1 VSDPN
6 IAKKDLPGGLRVFS
20 EPLEEATSVALG
32 VWIRAGSRDE
42 RGEVAG
48 ITHLMEH
55 MLFKGTP
62 DMDALRVAQAFE
74 SIGAQENAATGEEYT
89 VLYARFLPE
98 HLGRALDIM
107 SDMVLRPTLADLER
121 EREVIVEEIRMYEDR
136 PDQMADEYLSALIFH
151 DDPLG
156 RPIIGSAE
164 TVRGVDRGILRAFHQ
179 STYTAPNVF
188 VVAAGRLDREEL
200 EQMVE
205 EKLSGLPLGEP
216 FAREANP
223 KAPESRFFYKHK
235 ETEQYHVSLGSLGIP
250 AKSEDR
256 YAMAALNNVLGG
268 GMSSRLFQEVRE
280 KRGLAYAVYSYHQ
293 GYSDAGAIKTYV
305 GSTTGN
311 VEEAVRIIAEQLHR
325 VQEETVSEEELYR
338 TKQQLK
344 SSTLLALESTP
355 ARMNRIGRSVI
366 TGTELLI
373 PEEIAT
379 RIEAVSADDIR
390 RLAREHLNLNQ
401 MFLSAVGPKELDL
414 GRYLNGK
421 QASGET
427 GARNLRSQAS
437 DTRR

>member
-1 VSDPN
+1 LSDPN
-6 IAKKDLPGGLRVFS
+6 IKKRELPEGLRVFS
-20 EPLEEATSVALG
+20 EPLEESTSVALG

-42 RGEVAG
+42 RDEVAG
-48 ITHLMEH
+48 ISHLMEH

-62 DMDALRVAQAFE
+62 EMNALGIAQAFE

-98 HLGRALDIM
+98 HLERALDLM
-107 SDMVLRPTLADLER
+107 SDMVLHPTLADLER

-136 PDQMADEYLSALIFH
+136 PDQMADEYLSSLIFH

-164 TVRGVDRGILRAFHQ
+164 TVRGVDHGTLRTFHGG
-179 STYTAPNVF
+179 TYTAPNVF
-188 VVAAGRLDREEL
+188 VVAAGKLEREEL
-200 EQMVE
+200 ERMVE
-205 EKLSGLPLGEP
+205 KKFSGLPSGEP
-216 FAREANP
+216 FVREANP
-223 KAPESRFFYKHK
+223 RSPESRFFYKHK

-311 VEEAVRIIAEQLHR
+311 VEEAVRVISEQLQR
-325 VQEETVSEEELYR
+325 IQEEPVTEEELDR

-344 SSTLLALESTP
+344 SSTLLALESTA

-366 TGTELLI
+366 TGVELLR
-373 PEEIAT
+373 PEEISE
-379 RIEAVSADDIR
+379 RIEAVTAEDLG
-390 RLAREHLNLNQ
+390 RLAREHLNLNH
-401 MFLSAVGPKELDL
+401 MYLSAVGPKELDL
-414 GRYLNGK
+414 GRYLNG
-421 QASGET
+421 
-427 GARNLRSQAS
+427 N
-437 DTRR
+437 

>member
-1 VSDPN
+1 MSDPN
-6 IAKKDLPGGLRVFS
+6 IRKKELPGGLGVFS
-20 EPLEEATSVALG
+20 EPLEEATSVSLG

-42 RGEVAG
+42 RDELAG

-62 DMDALRVAQAFE
+62 DMNALQVAQAFE

-136 PDQMADEYLSALIFH
+136 PDQMADEYLSSLIFH

-164 TVRGVDRGILRAFHQ
+164 TVRGVDLDTLRTFHEG
-179 STYTAPNVF
+179 TYTAPNVF
-188 VVAAGRLDREEL
+188 VVAAGKLDREEL
-200 EQMVE
+200 ERMVG
-205 EKLSGLPLGEP
+205 KKFSDLPQGEP
-216 FAREANP
+216 FVREASP
-223 KAPESRFFYKHK
+223 RSPESRFFYKHK
-235 ETEQYHVSLGSLGIP
+235 DTEQYHVSLGSLGIP

-305 GSTTGN
+305 GSTTAN
-311 VEEAVRIIAEQLHR
+311 VEKAVRVISEQLQR
-325 VQEETVSEEELYR
+325 IQEEPVPEEELDR

-344 SSTLLALESTP
+344 SSTLLALESTA

-366 TGTELLI
+366 TGTELLT
-373 PEEIAT
+373 PEEIAA
-379 RIEAVSADDIR
+379 RIEAVTAEDLG
-390 RLAREHLNLNQ
+390 RLARKHLNLDR
-401 MFLSAVGPKELDL
+401 MYLSAVGPKELDL
-414 GRYLNGK
+414 GSYLNE
-421 QASGET
+421 S
-427 GARNLRSQAS
+427 
-437 DTRR
+437 

>member
-1 VSDPN
+1 MSDPN
-6 IAKKDLPGGLRVFS
+6 IRKSELPGGLRVFS
-20 EPLEEATSVALG
+20 EPLEESTSVSLG

-42 RGEVAG
+42 RDDVAG
-48 ITHLMEH
+48 ISHLMEH

-62 DMDALRVAQAFE
+62 DMNALDIAQAFE

-98 HLGRALDIM
+98 HLERALDIM
-107 SDMVLRPTLADLER
+107 SGMVLHPTLADLER

-136 PDQMADEYLSALIFH
+136 PDQMADECLSSLIFH

-164 TVRGVDRGILRAFHQ
+164 TVRGVDHDTLRTFHGG
-179 STYTAPNVF
+179 TYTAPNVF
-188 VVAAGRLDREEL
+188 VVAAGKLAREEL
-200 EQMVE
+200 ERMVE
-205 EKLSGLPLGEP
+205 EKFSGLPSGEP
-216 FAREANP
+216 FVREANP
-223 KAPESRFFYKHK
+223 RSPESRFFYKHK

-250 AKSEDR
+250 ARSEDR

-293 GYSDAGAIKTYV
+293 GYSDVGAIKTYV

-311 VEEAVRIIAEQLHR
+311 VEEAVRVISEQLQR
-325 VQEETVSEEELYR
+325 IQDEPVTDEELDR

-344 SSTLLALESTP
+344 SSTLLALESTA

-366 TGTELLI
+366 TGVELLT
-373 PEEIAT
+373 PEEISD
-379 RIEAVSADDIR
+379 RIEAVTAEDLG
-390 RLAREHLNLNQ
+390 RLARKHLNLNH
-401 MFLSAVGPKELDL
+401 MYLSAVGPKELDL
-414 GRYLNGK
+414 GRYLN
-421 QASGET
+421 E
-427 GARNLRSQAS
+427 N
-437 DTRR
+437 

>member
-1 VSDPN
+1 LADPN
-6 IAKKDLPGGLRVFS
+6 VRTTELPGGLRVFT
-20 EPLEEATSVALG
+20 EPLDEATSVSLG

-42 RGEVAG
+42 KDEVAG

-62 DMDALRVAQAFE
+62 RMNALQVAEAFE

-98 HLGRALDIM
+98 HAERALDIM
-107 SDMVLRPTLADLER
+107 GDMVLNPTLADLER
-121 EREVIVEEIRMYEDR
+121 EREVIVEEIKMYEDR
-136 PDQMADEYLSALIFH
+136 PDQMADEYLSSLIFH
-151 DDPLG
+151 DDTLG

-164 TVRGVDRGILRAFHQ
+164 TVRGVDHDTLRGFHAG
-179 STYTAPNVF
+179 TYTAPNVF
-188 VVAAGRLDREEL
+188 VVGAGKLDAGEFERL
-200 EQMVE
+200 VE
-205 EKLSGLPLGEP
+205 EKLAGIPEGEP
-216 FAREANP
+216 FVRAADP
-223 KAPESRFFYKHK
+223 KRPESRVFFKFK

-311 VEEAVRIIAEQLHR
+311 VEEAVKVIAEQFGR
-325 VQEETVSEEELYR
+325 VSEEPVSEEELDR

-344 SSTLLALESTP
+344 SSTLLALESTA
-355 ARMNRIGRSVI
+355 ARMTRIGRSVI
-366 TGTELLI
+366 TGTELLT
-373 PEEIAT
+373 PEEISA
-379 RIEAVSADDIR
+379 RIEAVTSEDIR
-390 RLAREHLNLNQ
+390 RLARKHLNLEN
-401 MFLSAVGPKELDL
+401 MYLSAVGPKELDL
-414 GRYLNGK
+414 GRYLNG
-421 QASGET
+421 S
-427 GARNLRSQAS
+427 
-437 DTRR
+437 

>member
-1 VSDPN
+1 LSDPN
-6 IAKKDLPGGLRVFS
+6 IGKKELTWGVRVLS
-20 EPLEEATSVALG
+20 EPLEEATSVSLG

-42 RGEVAG
+42 RDEVAG
-48 ITHLMEH
+48 ISHLMEH

-62 DMDALRVAQAFE
+62 DMDALGVAQAFE

-98 HLGRALDIM
+98 HLERALDIM

-136 PDQMADEYLSALIFH
+136 PDQLADEYLSGLIFH

-164 TVRGVDRGILRAFHQ
+164 TVRGVDHDTLKTFHHGA
-179 STYTAPNVF
+179 YTAPNIF
-188 VVAAGRLDREEL
+188 VVAAGKLDRDEL
-200 EQMVE
+200 ERMVE
-205 EKLSGLPLGEP
+205 EKFSGLPEGKP
-216 FAREANP
+216 FTREARP
-223 KAPESRFFYKHK
+223 QPPESRFYYKHK
-235 ETEQYHVSLGSLGIP
+235 ETEQYHVSLGSQGIP
-250 AKSEDR
+250 ARSEDR

-280 KRGLAYAVYSYHQ
+280 KRGLAYAVFSYHQ

-311 VEEAVRIIAEQLHR
+311 VEEAVRVITEQLGR
-325 VQEETVSEEELYR
+325 VQEDLVPDEELDR

-344 SSTLLALESTP
+344 SSTLLALESTA

-366 TGTELLI
+366 TDTELLS
-373 PEEIAT
+373 PEEIAE
-379 RIEAVSADDIR
+379 RIEAVSAEDIR
-390 RLAREHLNLNQ
+390 RLARAHLNLDNLY
-401 MFLSAVGPKELDL
+401 LSAVGPEELDL
-414 GRYLNGK
+414 GRHLNG
-421 QASGET
+421 
-427 GARNLRSQAS
+427 
-437 DTRR
+437 

>member
-1 VSDPN
+1 LSDPN
-6 IAKKDLPGGLRVFS
+6 IKRKELPGGLRVLS
-20 EPLEEATSVALG
+20 EPLEEATSVSLG

-42 RGEVAG
+42 RDEVAG
-48 ITHLMEH
+48 ISHLMEH

-62 DMDALRVAQAFE
+62 DMDALGVAQAFE
-74 SIGAQENAATGEEYT
+74 GIGAQENAATGEEYT

-98 HLGRALDIM
+98 HLERALDIM

-136 PDQMADEYLSALIFH
+136 PDQLADEYLSGLIFH

-164 TVRGVDRGILRAFHQ
+164 TVRGVDHDTLRTFHHGV
-179 STYTAPNVF
+179 YTAPNVF
-188 VVAAGRLDREEL
+188 VVAAGKL
-200 EQMVE
+200 ERDEVERMVE
-205 EKLSGLPLGEP
+205 EKFSGLSEGEP
-216 FAREANP
+216 FTR
-223 KAPESRFFYKHK
+223 KASPRPPESRFYYKHK
-235 ETEQYHVSLGSLGIP
+235 ETEQYHVSLGSQGIP
-250 AKSEDR
+250 ARSEDR

-311 VEEAVRIIAEQLHR
+311 VEEAVRVITEQLGR
-325 VQEETVSEEELYR
+325 VQEELVPDEELDR

-344 SSTLLALESTP
+344 SSTLLALESTA

-366 TGTELLI
+366 TGTELLS
-373 PEEIAT
+373 PEEIAD
-379 RIEAVSADDIR
+379 RIEAVSAEDIR
-390 RLAREHLNLNQ
+390 RLARTHLNLEN
-401 MFLSAVGPKELDL
+401 MYLSAVGPKELDL
-414 GRYLNGK
+414 GRHL
-421 QASGET
+421 S
-427 GARNLRSQAS
+427 S
-437 DTRR
+437 

>member
-1 VSDPN
+1 MGDPN
-6 IAKKDLPGGLRVFS
+6 IRRKELPGGLRVFT
-20 EPLEEATSVALG
+20 EPLKEATSVSLG

-42 RGEVAG
+42 RTEVAG

-62 DMDALRVAQAFE
+62 SMDALGVAQAFE

-89 VLYARFLPE
+89 VLFARFLPE
-98 HLGRALDIM
+98 HLERALDIM
-107 SDMVLRPTLADLER
+107 SGMILRPTLADLER

-136 PDQMADEYLSALIFH
+136 PDQMVDEYLSSLIFH

-164 TVRGVDRGILRAFHQ
+164 TVRGVDRETLQKFHVE
-179 STYTAPNVF
+179 TYTAPNVF
-188 VVAAGRLDREEL
+188 VVGAGKVEVEAFER
-200 EQMVE
+200 MVE
-205 EKLSGLPLGEP
+205 ERLSSLPQGEP
-216 FAREANP
+216 FVREANP
-223 KAPESRFFYKHK
+223 RAPESRFFYKHK

-311 VEEAVRIIAEQLHR
+311 VEEAVKVIAEQLRR
-325 VQEETVSEEELYR
+325 VQEETVSDDELDR
-338 TKQQLK
+338 TKEQLK
-344 SSTLLALESTP
+344 SSTLLALESTA

-366 TGTELLI
+366 TGTELLT
-373 PEEIAT
+373 PEEISA
-379 RIEAVSADDIR
+379 RIEAVTAADVQ
-390 RLAREHLNLNQ
+390 RLARDHLNLDR
-401 MFLSAVGPKELDL
+401 MYLSAVGPKELDL
-414 GRYLNGK
+414 GRYLNVG
-421 QASGET
+421 
-427 GARNLRSQAS
+427 
-437 DTRR
+437 

>member
-1 VSDPN
+1 LSDPN
-6 IAKKDLPGGLRVFS
+6 IRARELPGGLRIFS
-20 EPLEEATSVALG
+20 EPLEESTSVSLG

-42 RGEVAG
+42 RDEVAG

-62 DMDALRVAQAFE
+62 DMNALGIAQAFE

-98 HLGRALDIM
+98 HLERALGIM
-107 SDMVLRPTLADLER
+107 SDMVLHPTLADLER

-136 PDQMADEYLSALIFH
+136 PDQMADEYLSSLIFH

-164 TVRGVDRGILRAFHQ
+164 TVRAVDHDTLRNFHGG
-179 STYTAPNVF
+179 TYTAPNVF
-188 VVAAGRLDREEL
+188 VVAAGKLEREEL
-200 EQMVE
+200 ERMVE
-205 EKLSGLPLGEP
+205 EKFSGLPSGEP
-216 FAREANP
+216 FVREANP
-223 KAPESRFFYKHK
+223 RTPESRFFYKHK

-250 AKSEDR
+250 ARSEDR

-293 GYSDAGAIKTYV
+293 GYSDVGAIKTYV

-311 VEEAVRIIAEQLHR
+311 VEEAVRVISEQLQLIR
-325 VQEETVSEEELYR
+325 EEPVADEELDR

-344 SSTLLALESTP
+344 SSTLLALESTA

-366 TGTELLI
+366 TGVELLT
-373 PEEIAT
+373 PEEISD
-379 RIEAVSADDIR
+379 RIEAVTAEDLG
-390 RLAREHLNLNQ
+390 RLARKHLDLNH
-401 MFLSAVGPKELDL
+401 MYLSAVGPKELDL
-414 GRYLNGK
+414 GRYLNG
-421 QASGET
+421 S
-427 GARNLRSQAS
+427 
-437 DTRR
+437 